1 MRPAGVQVS
10 VIVSVQEPHMIVAF
24 SLWWDKEEIILELL
38 NPPPQKKKKKYIMQY
53 PTLTLRG
60 AVEKFVLLFESVNL
74 CSYSKIKPFKTFL
87 FTHELPFLLFII

>member
-38 NPPPQKKKKKYIMQY
+38 NPPP
-53 PTLTLRG
+53 P
-60 AVEKFVLLFESVNL
+60 
-74 CSYSKIKPFKTFL
+74 KIKINT
-87 FTHELPFLLFII
+87 